1 MGRRTV
7 QLRVGGQ
14 TYRVVTSAS
23 DEELQ
28 RLVAVVDEKLA
39 TVVPPGRAVT
49 PQAMLL
55 AAMALAHDLAEE
67 RARGTALAGRFREA
81 FGRILERVDAVL
93 DAPAAP
99 ASNGDG
105 AADRSP

>member
-23 DEELQ
+23 DDELH
-28 RLVAVVDEKLA
+28 RLAAAVDEKLA

-55 AAMALAHDLAEE
+55 AAMALAHDLNEE
-67 RARGTALAGRFREA
+67 RARGAALAGRYREA
-81 FGRILERVDAVL
+81 FGRILERVDAAL
-93 DAPAAP
+93 ESPGPSAG
-99 ASNGDG
+99 GDG